1 MYEAYIKS
9 LQMIKKYKITNKKE
23 YAKLVKEH
31 NLLNIVSLEY
41 ISGKNFKDI
50 LKTKSKKIA

>member
-9 LQMIKKYKITNKKE
+9 LQMIKENKITNKKE

-31 NLLNIVSLEY
+31 NLLNFVTLEY
-41 ISGKNFKDI
+41 ITRKKFRNIVKNV
-50 LKTKSKKIA
+50 SKKVA